1 MLLRSDL
8 GVDNLRPPRDLADGD
23 DMDGDAK
30 DEMVVV
36 LWKALLVEE
45 DVDKEPD
52 QAEDDVEGDGV
63 VAEDGTDQ
71 ADGAELEDTVEEE
84 EGEVLEGFEQLLLDG
99 QGDSPLVEKERLD
112 PWHGEHQHRAGEGKI
127 LDH

>member
-1 MLLRSDL
+1 MLFWSDL
-8 GVDNLRPPRDLADGD
+8 GVDNLRLPRDLANRD
-23 DMDGDAK
+23 DMDGDAE

-84 EGEVLEGFEQLLLDG
+84 EGEVLEGLEQLLLDR

-112 PWHGEHQHRAGEGKI
+112 PWNREHQHGAGEGEI

>member
-71 ADGAELEDTVEEE
+71 TNGAELEDTVEEE
-84 EGEVLEGFEQLLLDG
+84 EGEVLESLQQLLLDG
-99 QGDSPLVEKERLD
+99 ESDSSLVEEERLN
-112 PWHGEHQHRAGEGKI
+112 PWH
-127 LDH
+127 